1 MKVSGG
7 IGYTSGALY
16 KRHKLT
22 AYTPGSKYARFGK
35 LGLAAP
41 RNLSAM
47 NREAVASYN
56 SSFGVAG
63 PNMFAQ
69 NLTQS
74 EGLSEIAANKV
85 LARVK
90 EQMTKL
96 ADSASGVSL
105 TNGGTGGTSKTGDD
119 ASNAGDDTTGA
130 NVDETV

>member
-7 IGYTSGALY
+7 IGYTSGTLY

-56 SSFGVAG
+56 SSFGIAG
-63 PNMFAQ
+63 PNMFSQ
-69 NLTQS
+69 TLTQS

-90 EQMTKL
+90 QQMTAL
-96 ADSASGVSL
+96 ADSASGLSL
-105 TNGGTGGTSKTGDD
+105 TNGGTGGTPAASGDTSD
-119 ASNAGDDTTGA
+119 SGEDTPGS